1 MTDLKPEQGISH
13 TDINLSLLNLK
24 PVEIK
29 RNKQDSK
36 LDNNTSDLKS
46 DTSKINHKHIVS
58 DLLNSEIKPDKEN
71 KNSNNN
77 DDKNDIVTDLKADKD
92 TVANKDKDAYV
103 SDIKISRRENNQL
116 LSQIEKLLFW
126 SKIAMC
132 FYIPTIVLL
141 LILILI
147 QYKTLSTAQL
157 INVGMQLDVWLILFA
172 VVFIIID
179 AVISRK
185 RKKLYLKA
193 VQLGLIKENKKLR
206 FNWIKGRKNS

>member
-1 MTDLKPEQGISH
+1 MTDLKTEQGISH

-46 DTSKINHKHIVS
+46 DTGKIDHKHIVS
-58 DLLNSEIKPDKEN
+58 DLLNSEIKSDKEN

-92 TVANKDKDAYV
+92 TIANKDKDAYV
-103 SDIKISRRENNQL
+103 SDIKISRQEKNQL
-116 LSQIEKLLFW
+116 LPEIEKLLFW

-132 FYIPTIVLL
+132 FYIPTIALL

-206 FNWIKGRKNS
+206 FNWIKSRKK

>member
-13 TDINLSLLNLK
+13 TEINLSLLNLK
-24 PVEIK
+24 PVKIK

-46 DTSKINHKHIVS
+46 DTGKIDHKHIVS
-58 DLLNSEIKPDKEN
+58 NLLNSEIKSDKEN

-103 SDIKISRRENNQL
+103 SDIKISRREKNQL
-116 LSQIEKLLFW
+116 LPEIEKLLFW

-132 FYIPTIVLL
+132 FYIPTIALL

-193 VQLGLIKENKKLR
+193 VQLGLIKENNKLR

>member
-13 TDINLSLLNLK
+13 TDINLNLLNLK

-46 DTSKINHKHIVS
+46 DTDKIDHKHIVS
-58 DLLNSEIKPDKEN
+58 DLLNSEIKSDKEN

-77 DDKNDIVTDLKADKD
+77 DDKNDMVTDLKSDKED
-92 TVANKDKDAYV
+92 TVANKDKDTYV
-103 SDIKISRRENNQL
+103 SDIKISRREKNQL
-116 LSQIEKLLFW
+116 LPEIERLLFW

-193 VQLGLIKENKKLR
+193 VQLGLIKEDKKIR
-206 FNWIKGRKNS
+206 FNWIKGRKK